1 MQTIRLFV
9 EVARCRSFSK
19 AAALFGISQSAAS
32 QRIGQLERRLG
43 VKLID
48 RSVRPFELTQAGELY
63 LVGATDTLNSFD
75 RMEREVSSL
84 GLTGERLEG
93 SVRIAAIYSAGID
106 LLSQLRDRFVSEQ
119 PEVQVELSYL
129 KPDQVHRAV
138 VDQQAD
144 LGIVSFPDRFAKV
157 VVQPLREEAM
167 AVVCRPDHALADRK
181 TVAASELT
189 GLDKA
194 GYDADLPIARHL
206 QRYLKDQGA
215 EPKVTHRFDNMDTL
229 KSAVAV
235 TDRFAI
241 MPVRCVQREVEA
253 GTLRAIRLTPK
264 LTRPMG
270 VLTRSGTDDLSPA
283 AKAFL
288 SDLIRT
294 AGPTPAPGSTPG
306 SSPANNKGEPPA
318 SRRKPADS
326 SRS

>member
-19 AAALFGISQSAAS
+19 AAAMFDISQSAAS

-63 LVGATDTLNSFD
+63 LVGATDALNRFD
-75 RMEREVSSL
+75 RIEREVSSL
-84 GLTGERLEG
+84 GCSDQQLTGT
-93 SVRIAAIYSAGID
+93 VRVAAIYSAGID
-106 LLSQLRDRFVSEQ
+106 LLSQLRDRFVAEQ
-119 PEVQVELSYL
+119 QGVQVELNYL

-138 VDQQAD
+138 LDNQAD

-157 VVQPLREEAM
+157 VVELLREEAM
-167 AVVCRPDHALADRK
+167 AVVCRPEHALADRK

-189 GLDKA
+189 GMDQA
-194 GYDADLPIARHL
+194 GYDAELPIARHL
-206 QRYLKDQGA
+206 QRYLKDQNA
-215 EPKVTHRFDNMDTL
+215 EPTISHRFDNMDTL

-241 MPVRCVQREVEA
+241 MPVRCVQREIEA
-253 GTLRAIRLTPK
+253 DTLRAIRLTPK
-264 LTRPMG
+264 LTRTMG
-270 VLTRSGTDDLSPA
+270 VITRSGTDDLPPS

-288 SDLIRT
+288 KELIRT
-294 AGPTPAPGSTPG
+294 AGPNADLAPT
-306 SSPANNKGEPPA
+306 
-318 SRRKPADS
+318 RKPADS
-326 SRS
+326 SR

>member
-19 AAALFGISQSAAS
+19 AAELHGISQSAAS

-63 LVGATDTLNSFD
+63 LVGSTDALNRFD
-75 RMEREVSSL
+75 RIEREVSSL
-84 GLTGERLEG
+84 GTISQRLEG
-93 SVRIAAIYSAGID
+93 TVRVAAIYSAGID
-106 LLSQLRDRFVSEQ
+106 LLSQLRDRFLQEQ
-119 PEVQVELSYL
+119 QDVQVELSYL
-129 KPDQVHRAV
+129 KPDQVHQAIIDKR
-138 VDQQAD
+138 AD

-157 VVQPLREEAM
+157 IVQPLREEAM

-189 GLDKA
+189 NLDKA
-194 GYDADLPIARHL
+194 GYDAELPIARHI
-206 QRYLKDQGA
+206 QRYLKEQGSA
-215 EPKVTHRFDNMDTL
+215 PNISHRFDNMDTL

-241 MPVRCVQREVEA
+241 MPVRCVQREVEV
-253 GTLRAIRLTPK
+253 GSLRAIRLTPK

-270 VLTRSGTDDLSPA
+270 VLTRSGTDDLGPA

-288 SDLIRT
+288 KELIRT
-294 AGPTPAPGSTPG
+294 AGPDPTSAAD
-306 SSPANNKGEPPA
+306 ANA
-318 SRRKPADS
+318 SRKPADS
-326 SRS
+326 PR

>member
-1 MQTIRLFV
+1 MQTTRLFV

-19 AAALFGISQSAAS
+19 AAAVFGISQSAAS

-63 LVGATDTLNSFD
+63 LVGAADTLNRFD
-75 RMEREVSSL
+75 QIEREVSSL
-84 GLTGERLEG
+84 GLNAQALQGE
-93 SVRIAAIYSAGID
+93 VRVAAIYSAGID
-106 LLSQLRDRFVSEQ
+106 LLSQLRDRFVSDHQ
-119 PEVQVELSYL
+119 DVQVELTYL
-129 KPDQVHRAV
+129 KPDQVHQAV
-138 VDQQAD
+138 VEKRAD

-157 VVQPLREEAM
+157 VVEPLREEAM
-167 AVVCRPDHALADRK
+167 AVVCRPDHALAGRK

-189 GLDKA
+189 GMDKA

-206 QRYLKDQGA
+206 QRYLKEQGA
-215 EPKVTHRFDNMDTL
+215 SPTVSHRFDNMDTL

-253 GTLRAIRLTPK
+253 GTLKAIRLTPK

-270 VLTRSGTDDLSPA
+270 VLTRSGTDDLAPA
-283 AKAFL
+283 AKAL
-288 SDLIRT
+288 LKELIRA
-294 AGPTPAPGSTPG
+294 AGPASSNNPA
-306 SSPANNKGEPPA
+306 
-318 SRRKPADS
+318 RKPAK
-326 SRS
+326 

>member
-63 LVGATDTLNSFD
+63 LVGAADTLKRLD
-75 RMEREVSSL
+75 RIEQEVSSL
-84 GLTGERLEG
+84 GLTGETLEG
-93 SVRIAAIYSAGID
+93 TVRVAAIYSAGID
-106 LLSQLRDRFVSEQ
+106 LLSQLRDRFVAEY
-119 PEVQVELSYL
+119 PEVQVELNYL
-129 KPDQVHRAV
+129 KPEQVHRAV

-144 LGIVSFPDRFAKV
+144 LGIVSFPDRFTKV
-157 VVQPLREEAM
+157 IVQPLREEAM
-167 AVVCRPDHALADRK
+167 AVVCRPDHALAQRK

-206 QRYLKDQGA
+206 QRYLKDNHA
-215 EPKVTHRFDNMDTL
+215 SPTVAHRFDNLDTL

-235 TDRFAI
+235 TARFAI
-241 MPVRCVQREVEA
+241 MPVRCVQHEVDA

-270 VLTRSGTDDLSPA
+270 VLTRSGTDELGPA
-283 AKAFL
+283 AKAL
-288 SDLIRT
+288 LKELIRT
-294 AGPTPAPGSTPG
+294 AGPTSGTQPDIAS
-306 SSPANNKGEPPA
+306 ADA
-318 SRRKPADS
+318 SR
-326 SRS
+326 

>member
-19 AAALFGISQSAAS
+19 AAAVFGISQSAAS

-63 LVGATDTLNSFD
+63 LVGAADTLNRFD

-84 GLTGERLEG
+84 GESAERVEG
-93 SVRIAAIYSAGID
+93 AVRIAAIYSAGID
-106 LLSQLRDRFVSEQ
+106 LLSQLRDRFVREQ
-119 PEVQVELSYL
+119 PGVKVELRYL
-129 KPDQVHRAV
+129 KPDQVHQAV

-167 AVVCRPDHALADRK
+167 AVVCRPDHALAGRK
-181 TVAASELT
+181 TIAANELS
-189 GLDKA
+189 GLEKA
-194 GYDADLPIARHL
+194 GFDAELPIARHL
-206 QRYLKDQGA
+206 QRYLKDHGA
-215 EPKVTHRFDNMDTL
+215 TPSVSHRFDNMDTL

-241 MPVRCVQREVEA
+241 LPVRCVQREVDA
-253 GTLRAIRLTPK
+253 GALRAIRLTPK

-270 VLTRSGTDDLSPA
+270 VLTRSGVEELPPA
-283 AKAFL
+283 PRAFL
-288 SDLIRT
+288 DELIRA
-294 AGPTPAPGSTPG
+294 AGP
-306 SSPANNKGEPPA
+306 A
-318 SRRKPADS
+318 SGQPPADS
-326 SRS
+326 TRKPVDAPR

>member
-1 MQTIRLFV
+1 MQTVRLFV

-19 AAALFGISQSAAS
+19 AAGLFSISQSAAS

-63 LVGATDTLNSFD
+63 LVGATDALKRFD

-93 SVRIAAIYSAGID
+93 TVRVVAIYSAGID
-106 LLSQLRDRFVSEQ
+106 LLSQLRDRFVREQ
-119 PEVQVELSYL
+119 AGVQVELSYL
-129 KPDQVHRAV
+129 KPDQVHRMV

-144 LGIVSFPDRFAKV
+144 LGIVSFPDRFSKV

-167 AVVCRPDHALADRK
+167 AVVCGPGHALSGRK
-181 TVAASELT
+181 TVAAHELT
-189 GLDKA
+189 GLAMA
-194 GYDADLPIARHL
+194 GYDAELPIARHL
-206 QRYLKDQGA
+206 HRYLKEHGA
-215 EPKVTHRFDNMDTL
+215 CPRVSHRFDNLDTL
-229 KSAVAV
+229 KSAVEV
-235 TDRFAI
+235 TDRFAV

-253 GTLRAIRLTPK
+253 GTLKAIRLTPK

-270 VLTRSGTDDLSPA
+270 VVTRSSADDLSPA

-288 SDLIRT
+288 TDLIRA
-294 AGPTPAPGSTPG
+294 AGPLHPGRSKDPD
-306 SSPANNKGEPPA
+306 EPPA
-318 SRRKPADS
+318 ARRPLAGADQA
-326 SRS
+326 